1 MQTRYR
7 AAATAL
13 LLMATAGLAATG
25 ETAEATGTHATGTKA
40 ARTLTITIKTKAN
53 GVHLSD
59 TRFRPGNTM
68 FKVENAGG
76 KGLIQVLRLRKG
88 YTLKQANADFGAF
101 NGPTPDVKAIRRV
114 DRNVVFY
121 GGTRTPGKPSRP
133 AKLWAVRLDK
143 ADKYY
148 AVNFNTNAM
157 TPFRVKGNKQRRA
170 LPAQDGWINMD
181 TAPGGV
187 ANEFKFGKH
196 NAASGWMS
204 STNHAKEPH
213 FVVLQ
218 HVKKSTTNKDVRDFF
233 NNPAGNPGFQAKD
246 GRGTDTGV
254 ISPGHRFLWSYHLP
268 SGKYLTMCFWP
279 SKLDGTPH
287 AFMGMWK
294 LGNLG

>member
-13 LLMATAGLAATG
+13 LLTATAGMAATG
-25 ETAEATGTHATGTKA
+25 GAAEATRTHHTDTRA
-40 ARTLTITIKTKAN
+40 AHRLTITIKTKAG

-59 TRFRPGNTM
+59 TRFRPGNTI

-76 KGLIQVLRLRKG
+76 KGLIQVLRLRPG
-88 YTLKQANADFGAF
+88 YTLKQANADFEAAF
-101 NGPTPDVKAIRRV
+101 GNPPDVKAVHRI

-121 GGTRTPGKPSRP
+121 GGAKTPGKPSKP
-133 AKLWAVRLDK
+133 AKKWAVKIDK

-148 AVNFNTNAM
+148 AVNFNSNAL
-157 TPFRVKGNKQRRA
+157 TPFRVKGSKQRRA
-170 LPAQDGWINMD
+170 LPGQDGWINMD
-181 TAPGGV
+181 NGAAPGTNV
-187 ANEFKFGKH
+187 FKFGKH
-196 NAASGWMS
+196 NAARGWMS
-204 STNHAKEPH
+204 STNYAKEPH
-213 FVVLQ
+213 FVVLE
-218 HVKKSTTNKDVRDFF
+218 HVKKSTTKKDVRDFF
-233 NNPAGNPGFQAKD
+233 KNPAGNPDFEAKD